1 MNANNSGVQ
10 PSASILTRLASK
22 SLQYTACS
30 YVRQKSM
37 VGIVF
42 RAPLFPISDALLQ
55 CRPALSIHARSID
68 AVLRNLLPSTYHWG
82 GGHGW
87 ISAASGGLGPF
98 ASEPACCPSPS
109 ARAGGVRGPRARRP
123 RPPVQSFCTALEMER
138 RSPLSNLAQVLQY
151 PAAAKYTPNAYC
163 SARSD
168 SFTEPSAGSL
178 STAT

>member
-22 SLQYTACS
+22 SSQYTACS

-68 AVLRNLLPSTYHWG
+68 AVLRNLLPSTYCGPYVSTVADGAEIDAVSYGAELG
-82 GGHGW
+82 GTSTPSQFDGKYL
-87 ISAASGGLGPF
+87 SAM
-98 ASEPACCPSPS
+98 
-109 ARAGGVRGPRARRP
+109 RRITL
-123 RPPVQSFCTALEMER
+123 PP
-138 RSPLSNLAQVLQY
+138 
-151 PAAAKYTPNAYC
+151 
-163 SARSD
+163 
-168 SFTEPSAGSL
+168 
-178 STAT
+178 